1 MNPKYFV
8 FGFMDK
14 ELQAIVGL
22 IKLRKGDMTEDN
34 HTKFKKSPFQ
44 IEVLKKIYETITF
57 PSSNTKKDLS
67 ILLSMPEKSVK
78 VWFQNSRQAFKR
90 SNSDASLTYS
100 ETYDLP
106 VAKILEIIRNV
117 RQSMTY

>member
-1 MNPKYFV
+1 MNQKYFV

-22 IKLRKGDMTEDN
+22 LKLKRSGTTEEN

-44 IEVLKKIYETITF
+44 IEVLKKIYETICF

-67 ILLSMPEKSVK
+67 ILLSMPEKS
-78 VWFQNSRQAFKR
+78 F
-90 SNSDASLTYS
+90 SNL
-100 ETYDLP
+100 
-106 VAKILEIIRNV
+106 K
-117 RQSMTY
+117 